1 MLCKAVTITRGQTG
15 DGMRNVGRTIL
26 SRSRHLAT
34 VALLLTTGACA
45 GVQEPVPESTPLRL
59 LSSNGVRAAIEA
71 VQPQMEMAT
80 GLPLSAEFSTAAA
93 LKRKIDAGEPFDV
106 AILTPALVDDLV
118 AQGRAVA
125 ESRSDLARVGV
136 GVGAR
141 EGAPRSDV
149 STPDA
154 LKRTLLDAKVVA
166 YTAEGQSRATVNKA
180 LAQLGITAEVDA
192 KSMLT
197 GPGEGPGAVAAGKAD
212 LVMTLISEILIPGV
226 QLLGPFPPEMQ
237 NYVVFTAVRSP
248 NAKNVEGANTLLRY
262 LTGPEVADAMKTH
275 ALEPIRSR

>member
-1 MLCKAVTITRGQTG
+1 
-15 DGMRNVGRTIL
+15 MRNIRRTTR
-26 SRSRHLAT
+26 SRSLDLAV
-34 VALLLTTGACA
+34 VAVLVVSGGCG
-45 GVQEPVPESTPLRL
+45 GVQEPVAKSTPLRL
-59 LSSNGVRAAIEA
+59 LSSNGVRPAIEA
-71 VQPQMEMAT
+71 VQPQLEKAT
-80 GLPLSAEFSTAAA
+80 ALTLSAEFSTAAA

-106 AILTPALVDDLV
+106 AILTPALIDDLV
-118 AQGRAVA
+118 AQGLAVA

-141 EGAPRSDV
+141 QGAARSDV
-149 STPDA
+149 STPEA

-166 YTAEGQSRATVNKA
+166 YTAEGQSRSTVNKA

-197 GPGEGPGAVAAGKAD
+197 GPGEGPAAVAEGKAD

-237 NYVVFTAVRSP
+237 NYIVFTAVRSP
-248 NAKNVEGANTLLRY
+248 KAGNVEEANKFLRY
-262 LTGPEVADAMKTH
+262 LTGPEVAEAMKAH
-275 ALEPIRSR
+275 ALEPISGR

>member
-1 MLCKAVTITRGQTG
+1 
-15 DGMRNVGRTIL
+15 MRNVGRTIL

-80 GLPLSAEFSTAAA
+80 GLRLSAEFSTAAA

-237 NYVVFTAVRSP
+237 NYIVFTAVRSP
-248 NAKNVEGANTLLRY
+248 NAKNVEGAKTLLRY

-275 ALEPIRSR
+275 ALEPIDR

>member
-1 MLCKAVTITRGQTG
+1 MLFKAVTITRGQTG
-15 DGMRNVGRTIL
+15 EGMRNTRRTIL
-26 SRSRHLAT
+26 SRSLDLAI
-34 VALLLTTGACA
+34 VAVLLANGACA
-45 GVQEPVPESTPLRL
+45 GVQEPAPESTTLRL

-71 VQPQMEMAT
+71 VQPQLETAT
-80 GLPLSAEFSTAAA
+80 GLRLSSEFSTAAA
-93 LKRKIDAGEPFDV
+93 LKREIDAGEPFDV

-149 STPDA
+149 STPEA
-154 LKRTLLDAKVVA
+154 LKQTLLDAKVVA

-180 LAQLGITAEVDA
+180 MSQLGIAAEVDA

-237 NYVVFTAVRSP
+237 NYIVFTAVRSP
-248 NAKNVEGANTLLRY
+248 NARNVEGADSLLRY
-262 LTGPEVADAMKTH
+262 LTGPEVAGAMKTH
-275 ALEPIRSR
+275 ALEPIGR